1 VHERL
6 SDTAYG
12 FACSGALA
20 LAAAATA
27 AVVDDAGGQAFFTV
41 FLGCMAV
48 WGCYEALRCVRKLP
62 VFVPFHPNDRSR
74 FHLPRQA
81 RDKRKDS
88 SPKRIGLF
96 HRRTLN
102 PQGAVVVGGSGSL
115 EEPLGLS
122 AEGEAAAVPPA
133 AVHIPLSDRL
143 YMWIA
148 NL

>member
-1 VHERL
+1 MRAE
-6 SDTAYG
+6 TAP
-12 FACSGALA
+12 F
-20 LAAAATA
+20 
-27 AVVDDAGGQAFFTV
+27 
-41 FLGCMAV
+41 
-48 WGCYEALRCVRKLP
+48 
-62 VFVPFHPNDRSR
+62 FVPFSSDD
-74 FHLPRQA
+74 HLPRQA